1 MPFVPRAATLAQR
14 SAAFA
19 AAFVVALGSF
29 AAEATAQSSTGAMH
43 LNVAAGAAL
52 PTGTLSDAV
61 DVGYHLNGGVG
72 LQDRT
77 LPLGFRA
84 EVSYDSFGGKSGFG
98 NLHIL
103 GFTGNASY
111 DFTNGGVNG
120 TTLYLIGGLGFY
132 NTSGDTG
139 GSDTNFGWNAGGG
152 FRWPLSGF
160 SAYIEARFHSVTNG
174 NEHFLPIAFGLRF

>member
-1 MPFVPRAATLAQR
+1 MPFALR
-14 SAAFA
+14 STAFI
-19 AAFVVALGSF
+19 AAFVAALGPFSDQ
-29 AAEATAQSSTGAMH
+29 AAAQAFGSAMH
-43 LNVAAGAAL
+43 LNVAAGATL

-61 DVGYHLNGGVG
+61 DVGYHLTGGVG
-72 LQDRT
+72 IQDRT

-84 EVSYDSFGGKSGFG
+84 EVSYDSFGGKNGLG

-103 GFTGNASY
+103 GFTGNTSY

-132 NTSGDTG
+132 NTSGDNG
-139 GSDTNFGWNAGGG
+139 GSETDFGWNAGGG

-160 SAYIEARFHSVTNG
+160 SAYIEARFHSVSNR
-174 NEHFLPIAFGLRF
+174 NAHFIPIAFGLRF

>member
-1 MPFVPRAATLAQR
+1 MPFAIRT
-14 SAAFA
+14 
-19 AAFVVALGSF
+19 AAFVALLGSF
-29 AAEATAQSSTGAMH
+29 STAASAQSSTRAMH
-43 LNVAAGAAL
+43 LNVAAGATL

-61 DVGYHLNGGVG
+61 DVGYHLAGGVG
-72 LQDRT
+72 IQDRT

-84 EVSYDSFGGKSGFG
+84 EVSYDSFNGKSGLD

-132 NTSGDTG
+132 NRSGDNG

-160 SAYIEARFHSVTNG
+160 SAYIEARFHSVTNTSV
-174 NEHFLPIAFGLRF
+174 HFVPITFGLRF